1 MYDVVIIGQG
11 LSGMLSAIWAKEQGY
26 HTAVVASGTGKIIQS
41 TGVFDFIP
49 SSNGDWK
56 AWKDLYQLNSL
67 KKSQFSNTLEKF
79 KALTVKLGYPYRG
92 DVDHPIS
99 IVTGSG
105 HLKSTTL
112 YPETI
117 NPIPDH
123 GRVVVIGFQEVVDFQ
138 PEYVKANLQKERP
151 SLTIDT
157 FTVQLGRQSQRT
169 LTQLDA
175 ARLLD
180 QPELRNHCIKQIKSY
195 MEEKNINKPNLVIF
209 PASLGVENWK
219 ETIKEFSSHLG
230 AAVTEAPGLPPNTT
244 AIRLQNLLKKEAVK
258 LGVRFYADTTVM
270 GCELEGKV
278 IKSLRIKTSNRV
290 STIAGYQFIL
300 ATGGILGG
308 GLEVTEV
315 GIKETALKLAVN
327 EFGEILCS
335 PNNLYSIGASRGTKV
350 TRFGITGGI
359 YSIYSSSETI
369 HKLQQSTIGGSRN
382 ARVKLA

>member
-1 MYDVVIIGQG
+1 MYDVVVIGQG
-11 LSGMLSAIWAKEQGY
+11 LSGMLSAIWSKEQGY

-49 SSNGDWK
+49 GSNGDWK
-56 AWKDLYQLNSL
+56 AWKDQCQLNSL
-67 KKSQFSNTLEKF
+67 KKSQLSNTLEQF
-79 KALTVKLGYPYRG
+79 KTLTAKLGYPYRG

-105 HLKSTTL
+105 HLKRTTL

-123 GRVVVIGFQEVVDFQ
+123 GHVVVVGFQEVADFQ

-157 FTVQLGRQSQRT
+157 ITIQMGRNSQRT

-175 ARLLD
+175 AHLLD
-180 QPELRNHCIKQIKSY
+180 QPELRSQCIKQIKSY
-195 MEEKNINKPNLVIF
+195 MKEKNINKPDLIVF

-219 ETIKEFSSHLG
+219 ETIKEFSAQLG
-230 AAVTEAPGLPPNTT
+230 AAVTEAPGMPPNAT

-258 LGVRFYADTTVM
+258 RGVRFYADTTVI
-270 GCELEGKV
+270 GCELEGKA

-290 STIAGYQFIL
+290 STLEGYQFIL
-300 ATGGILGG
+300 ASGGILGG
-308 GLEVTEV
+308 GLEVTEA

-327 EFGEILCS
+327 EFGEILNS
-335 PNNLYSIGASRGTKV
+335 PENLYSIGASRGTKV
-350 TRFGITGGI
+350 TRYGITGGI

-382 ARVKLA
+382 ARIKLA